1 MKLTSANSTRL
12 SWGFWGRVGFFSVGA
27 HMTWSMRPKAVLAS
41 IMPAEA
47 NMILARAV
55 ERMAEKT
62 A

>member
-1 MKLTSANSTRL
+1 
-12 SWGFWGRVGFFSVGA
+12 
-27 HMTWSMRPKAVLAS
+27 MRPRAVLAS